1 MSVPQLDGDRRAAV
15 VAERVDSDV
24 VAHHGVDSRGRRA
37 VFAIPA
43 FSQPNVRFIAEL
55 MESGAF
61 RPVIRS
67 RHPLD
72 LPLLIR
78 AVYFVLVGRWL
89 GGLWMLVSW
98 FISLPI
104 ITLSS
109 TAPR

>member
-1 MSVPQLDGDRRAAV
+1 MTPICDGV
-15 VAERVDSDV
+15 TYMK
-24 VAHHGVDSRGRRA
+24 GRN
-37 VFAIPA
+37 PD
-43 FSQPNVRFIAEL
+43 Q
-55 MESGAF
+55 
-61 RPVIRS
+61 
-67 RHPLD
+67 

-109 TAPR
+109 TALR

>member
-61 RPVIRS
+61 RPVIDRAY
-67 RHPLD
+67 PLD
-72 LPLLIR
+72 QVVEAARYVETERKTGNI
-78 AVYFVLVGRWL
+78 VLRV
-89 GGLWMLVSW
+89 
-98 FISLPI
+98 I
-104 ITLSS
+104 
-109 TAPR
+109 